1 MAADQNSSAE
11 SKIFNSFV
19 SLIKNQSTGILKIQ
33 SGKTFLRQFAFAQGN
48 CVDVSTNI
56 KEELPGSF
64 LFQKK
69 LLTTEQYQSYLE
81 NCSKPKTNQWALANL
96 EAQIA
101 GDTLTSQRREHF
113 KKIVNDLQLS
123 QVTGVSFT
131 KLASL
136 PHDKPIIANIE
147 LILLLVS
154 KLTSEKV
161 QALKPEFNDPETRLS
176 IIHDLPKKVLNE
188 DQEGLFTVIQHNH
201 TLHEVLDSS
210 FLDRDKIFQFIL
222 SFEAA
227 GLIRLESAHESEK
240 RKFLGSL
247 DEDRKKNR
255 QDVKNEYQKMSSA
268 NFYEFLGLHTDADA
282 EDILQGYTK
291 LQSQF
296 LSPAYENLY
305 YAGEEDLLKVVL
317 EKIDNAYAT
326 LSDAQKK
333 KEYDQFISKG
343 SSGNFMDQSQTIQ
356 EEKLLEEF
364 NSILKSRKFNEALEF
379 LQDKITQYPSFIKL
393 YASLVQLV
401 KELKLTNNED
411 LNKHL
416 FALFKNG
423 IAKNPKEAELFTLLG
438 EWCLFL
444 EQKNNAL
451 KAFQKALNLKPSSA
465 KLRKYLLELDRDQ
478 GKQII
483 VEALFQN
490 LESLNHFEI
499 LGLQPTSQ
507 EEEIRE
513 AYREASRHFHPDLF
527 FSNKN
532 ENLKEMDKK
541 VFKEIIASHLILR
554 DEEKRKP
561 YLEHLFSSQRK
572 KDEKQRAVVP
582 KSIQSKKYYD
592 QAVKFIQS
600 QNFPSAKL
608 NIQLA
613 LSYEP
618 ENYLLQKMLRE
629 VQTKL
634 V

>member
-33 SGKTFLRQFAFAQGN
+33 SGKNYLRQFAFAQGT
-48 CVDVSTNI
+48 CVDVSTNM

-69 LLTTEQYQSYLE
+69 LLTIEQYQSYLK

-101 GDTLTSQRREHF
+101 GDTLTTQRREHF

-161 QALKPEFNDPETRLS
+161 QAIKPEFNDPETRLS
-176 IIHDLPKKVLNE
+176 IIHDLPKKTLSE
-188 DQEGLFTVIQHNH
+188 DQEGLFTVIQHNR

-240 RKFLGSL
+240 RKFFGSL

-255 QDVKNEYQKMSSA
+255 QDVKNEYQKMSSG
-268 NFYEFLGLHTDADA
+268 NFYEFLRLHSDADA

-305 YAGEEDLLKVVL
+305 YTGEEDLLKVVL

-326 LSDAQKK
+326 LSDAEKK

-356 EEKLLEEF
+356 EGKLLDEF
-364 NSILKSRKFNEALEF
+364 NSILKSRKFNEALQF
-379 LQDKITQYPSFIKL
+379 LKDKIAQYPSFIKL
-393 YASLVQLV
+393 YASLVRLV
-401 KELKLTNNED
+401 KELKLNNNEE

-416 FALFKNG
+416 FALFKDG

-483 VEALFQN
+483 IEALFQN

-513 AYREASRHFHPDLF
+513 AYREASRNFHPDLF

-532 ENLKEMDKK
+532 ENLREMDKK

-554 DEEKRKP
+554 DEEKRKQ

-592 QAVKFIQS
+592 QAIKFIQS
-600 QNFPSAKL
+600 QNFSSAKL